1 MQPRQDALAIQHLE
15 VRNPSLTFRGEHGSW
30 VTDAAGQ
37 SRTILQTHLNVPDLG
52 RLLASDG
59 QPAGLQGGALQAN
72 AKLSWAG
79 SPFGFALNQLQGDGQ
94 VTLGKGS
101 LVDVEPGVGRLLG
114 LLDVQR
120 LPSRLTLDFND
131 MTAKGVAFDEISGH
145 FRLDRGLLSTE
156 DTVIKAAAMVAGIQG
171 SSDLIARTHQQQVT
185 VIPNLRS
192 ALPVVGVAVGG
203 IGGGALMLLFNSVTQ
218 KDAATRLQSSG
229 GFRYEVTGSWDRP
242 DITEVKP
249 LDTKADVDVFAH

>member
-1 MQPRQDALAIQHLE
+1 MQPQQDALAIHHLE
-15 VRNPSLTFRGEHGSW
+15 LRNPSLTLQGEHGTW
-30 VTDAAGQ
+30 VTDAAGD
-37 SRTILQTHLNVPDLG
+37 SRTTLQTRLSVPDPG
-52 RLLASDG
+52 QLLASDG

-120 LPSRLTLDFND
+120 LPSRLALNFND
-131 MTAKGVAFDEISGH
+131 MTAKGIAFDEISGH

-229 GFRYEVTGSWDRP
+229 GFRYEVTGSWDKP
-242 DITEVKP
+242 AVNEVKS